1 MFVRY
6 LGGGVGH
13 PKQFPPADSD
23 DKDTAAHNNDTIEVE
38 PDEFIASRNS
48 TKYNSGNE
56 GYEGEEDYESEEDDR
71 DNNEGEGD
79 EDDEEDRGNEED
91 EDEEDEGVE
100 DEADD
105 VLDEETGNVY

>member
-13 PKQFPPADSD
+13 LKQFPPADSD
-23 DKDTAAHNNDTIEVE
+23 NEDAAAHNNDTIEVE
-38 PDEFIASRNS
+38 PDEFIANRNS
-48 TKYNSGNE
+48 TEHNSSDE

-79 EDDEEDRGNEED
+79 EDDG

-100 DEADD
+100 DAADD